1 MSFLSTGFLALVATY
16 VCAAPVPPKWP
27 GSDRPSNLS
36 SHGISADFSQVV
48 GRTFDYVICGGG
60 LTGLTVASR
69 LSEDPNIHV
78 LVIEA
83 GGDDHSDP
91 RVYDVRTY
99 GQAFETH
106 LDWNITSTPV
116 TWQNSTRL
124 DLVAGRTLGGSGYDL
139 LPLVN
144 GDDSWA
150 WEPFNAYMLK
160 AEHFNVPLMTLQNR
174 GAMYNADYHGEAG
187 PVEVSFA
194 SGIFAEPQQQAI
206 EASQKVWQGLTRDVD
221 ATDGNVT
228 GATIIANMVV
238 PDASQNRSSPFTAYV
253 QRQIQQRDNLLI
265 LTGHRV
271 TRIGWK
277 DGDNV
282 VAERVYFQAE
292 ADSEV
297 HSVKTRG
304 EVLLAAGSLQ
314 SPQILELSG
323 VGDPKV
329 LAAAGVPLKK
339 AAPGVG
345 KHMQE
350 QTKNSLYLTAQE
362 REFNGSGPPSAIAFP
377 DVHML
382 LGKNASAV
390 YEDVKAGL
398 PSYAVDLERQ
408 GLVVDAEAT
417 HMILAAQ
424 VDNLFKDNAPAA
436 EIFFT
441 ITPHTNQ
448 LDIDLWNL
456 IVLSRGTC
464 HIHSNNSWDH
474 PIVEPSYFN
483 HPLDLTIQV
492 AASKQGREV
501 YRTDPL
507 AQFVRKKEKPGNADG
522 PDGDDGDWEG
532 WVKSSFT
539 SVWHYIAT
547 LAMMK
552 EEFGGVVGTDFKV
565 YGTENVRAI
574 DASVLPIQLSAH
586 LSSSLYGIAEKAAVE
601 IKKDQRKA

>member
-1 MSFLSTGFLALVATY
+1 MA
-16 VCAAPVPPKWP
+16 
-27 GSDRPSNLS
+27 R
-36 SHGISADFSQVV
+36 
-48 GRTFDYVICGGG
+48 
-60 LTGLTVASR
+60 
-69 LSEDPNIHV
+69 
-78 LVIEA
+78 
-83 GGDDHSDP
+83 
-91 RVYDVRTY
+91 
-99 GQAFETH
+99 
-106 LDWNITSTPV
+106 
-116 TWQNSTRL
+116 
-124 DLVAGRTLGGSGYDL
+124 
-139 LPLVN
+139 
-144 GDDSWA
+144 
-150 WEPFNAYMLK
+150 
-160 AEHFNVPLMTLQNR
+160 R
-174 GAMYNADYHGEAG
+174 GALYNADYHGQAG
-187 PVEVSFA
+187 PVDVSFA
-194 SGIFAEPQQQAI
+194 SGIFAEPQQHAI
-206 EASQKVWQGLTRDVD
+206 EASQKVWKGLTRDVD
-221 ATDGNVT
+221 AADGNVT
-228 GATIIANMVV
+228 GASIIPNMVSHDV
-238 PDASQNRSSPFTAYV
+238 SQNRSSPFTAYV
-253 QRQIQQRDNLLI
+253 QKQIEQRDNLLI

-277 DGDNV
+277 DGDRV
-282 VAERVYFQAE
+282 VAERVHFQAK
-292 ADSEV
+292 AGSEV
-297 HSVKTRG
+297 YSVKTRR

-323 VGDPKV
+323 VGDPNV

-377 DVHML
+377 EVHML

-441 ITPHTNQ
+441 ITPQT
-448 LDIDLWNL
+448 
-456 IVLSRGTC
+456 
-464 HIHSNNSWDH
+464 
-474 PIVEPSYFN
+474 
-483 HPLDLTIQV
+483 DLTIQV

-507 AQFVRKKEKPGNADG
+507 AQFVRKKEKPGNSDG
-522 PDGDDGDWEG
+522 PDGDNGDWEG

-565 YGTENVRAI
+565 YGIENVRAI

-586 LSSSLYGIAEKAAVE
+586 LSSSLYGIAERAAVA